1 MSVLRHGLRGGLDRV
16 GWLYR
21 IWMMP
26 AVVLVFIASSV
37 PALAEEPGAQPTR
50 PAYVVVLKDAS
61 TIPAKA
67 KPLSAFGTFRFVDA
81 TGHTVVLPVDEVDLE
96 ATRAANADVPDDPTR
111 GTLSVATGA
120 VNPPPVL
127 ANGGEETDEP
137 AAPAS
142 ITVYSATWCGYC
154 NQLKKYLNARK
165 IPATV
170 IEVDRLPK
178 DRQGAMQATMRQL
191 TGRVAYPTVV
201 IDGEAIA
208 GFSQGWIES
217 RVGR

>member
-1 MSVLRHGLRGGLDRV
+1 MSVSRRVLKGDLDRV
-16 GWLYR
+16 GHVLR
-21 IWMMP
+21 IWAIP
-26 AVVLVFIASSV
+26 AVFVCSIGSAMPGLS
-37 PALAEEPGAQPTR
+37 EEPAAQPTR

-67 KPLSAFGTFRFVDA
+67 KPLSAFGTFRFVDT
-81 TGHTVVLPVDEVDLE
+81 TGHTVVLPVSEVDLD

-127 ANGGEETDEP
+127 ANGGEDADEP

-154 NQLKKYLNARK
+154 TQLKRYLETRK
-165 IPATV
+165 IPATI
-170 IEVDRLPK
+170 IEVDRLPR
-178 DRQGAMQATMRQL
+178 DRQGTVQATMRQL

-217 RVGR
+217 RIER

>member
-1 MSVLRHGLRGGLDRV
+1 MRPFSKGDVDRV
-16 GWLYR
+16 RRWFRNLA
-21 IWMMP
+21 IS
-26 AVVLVFIASSV
+26 AVIVCFIGSAV
-37 PALAEEPGAQPTR
+37 PILAEDAGAPPTR

-67 KPLSAFGTFRFVDA
+67 KPLSAFGSFRFVDA

-111 GTLSVATGA
+111 GTLSVAAPA
-120 VNPPPVL
+120 VNQAPVFAADEGPKEEPP
-127 ANGGEETDEP
+127 T
-137 AAPAS
+137 PAS

-154 NQLKKYLNARK
+154 SQLKTYLNARK
-165 IPATV
+165 IPATI

-178 DRQGAMQATMRQL
+178 DRQGAAQATMRQL

-208 GFSQGWIES
+208 GFSQGWIEK
-217 RVGR
+217 RIGR

>member
-1 MSVLRHGLRGGLDRV
+1 MRPFSKGDVDRV
-16 GWLYR
+16 RRWFRHLAILAVIVCFIG
-21 IWMMP
+21 P
-26 AVVLVFIASSV
+26 AVQV
-37 PALAEEPGAQPTR
+37 PAEEAGGRPTR

-67 KPLSAFGTFRFVDA
+67 KPLSAFGSFRFVDA

-111 GTLSVATGA
+111 GTLSVAAPA
-120 VNPPPVL
+120 VNQAPVL
-127 ANGGEETDEP
+127 AAEEGPKEEP
-137 AAPAS
+137 PAPVS

-154 NQLKKYLNARK
+154 SQLKKYLDARK
-165 IPATV
+165 IPATI
-170 IEVDRLPK
+170 IEVDRLPR
-178 DRQGAMQATMRQL
+178 DRQGAVQATMRQL

-217 RVGR
+217 RIGR